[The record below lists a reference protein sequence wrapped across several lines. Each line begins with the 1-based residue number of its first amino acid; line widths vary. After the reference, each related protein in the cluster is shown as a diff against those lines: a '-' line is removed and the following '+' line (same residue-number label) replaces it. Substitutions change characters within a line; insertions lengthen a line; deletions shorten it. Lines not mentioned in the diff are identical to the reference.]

1 MEKHGISIETYLKE
15 LKNLNNSVIYG
26 DGIISRF
33 DDIKK
38 TICCN
43 SYLIDFEIDKKLPKA
58 NILTNSYVKFI
69 GKIKNNKL
77 LIHKYFVSDSKEH
90 SETIISDIELANKK
104 LEKMSQCNL
113 AKAKNIPFLL
123 DIAIIHIG
131 NIEHTISD
139 TLLNRLPNKS
149 SMIDITSNLE
159 YNLIKT
165 LDLLIKYKNHSAL
178 CVICED
184 VPNVV
189 VGTCGIDLIKFINT
203 NYNLLPPIL
212 VLKNQDYP
220 TSFEK
225 YTNSVFNTVTEM
237 ESFLEKTHERS
248 REFLENSMEKIK
260 KMVDIKIS
268 NHRKNLKHF
277 QSILAVINRRT
288 KVDRNLIQQKIEHI
302 ISQKR
307 KLYCGAL
314 NKMLLLSYKVIDKIL
329 I

>member
-26 DGIISRF
+26 DGIITRF

-38 TICCN
+38 TLCCN
-43 SYLIDFEIDKKLPKA
+43 SYLIDFEMDKKVLKA
-58 NILTNSYVKFI
+58 NILANSYIKFV
-69 GKIKNNKL
+69 GKMKINKL
-77 LIHKYFVSDSKEH
+77 VILKYFVADSKEH
-90 SETIISDIELANKK
+90 CDTVISDIELACKK

-131 NIEHTISD
+131 NIEHTISE
-139 TLLNRLPNKS
+139 TFLNKLPNKS
-149 SMIDITSNLE
+149 SMIDITTNLE

-165 LDLLIKYKNHSAL
+165 LELLIKYRNHSAL
-178 CVICED
+178 CIICED
-184 VPNVV
+184 VPNIV

-212 VLKNQDYP
+212 VLKNQNYP

-225 YTNSVFNTVTEM
+225 YTNSVFNTILEM
-237 ESFLEKTHERS
+237 ESFLEKTHIRS
-248 REFLENSMEKIK
+248 KEHLENSMTELK
-260 KMVDIKIS
+260 KMIEYNIS
-268 NHRKNLKHF
+268 NHRKNLN
-277 QSILAVINRRT
+277 QLRSIITVIDRRT
-288 KVDRNLIQQKIEHI
+288 NSIDINLIYRKIGSI

-307 KLYCGAL
+307 KLY
-314 NKMLLLSYKVIDKIL
+314 YDVINKIL